1 MRLSSA
7 IVCLLALAISSPFA
21 VACAPAVPQSR
32 VATGKLYA
40 TGNVKYDEY
49 FREVNA
55 LQSQTDAW
63 EQERL
68 ASRKSLVDQLALSA
82 GVPDATLIDS
92 LFNAIE
98 QLAAGPYKV
107 EGTGESIRITSAEGK
122 AEGPLFRSIEVLIR
136 FEIERSARR
145 KRGRPQAVKLAEKG
159 KELYA
164 QTRKEFNNAAFGE
177 SRQNVELEIDSSM
190 ETLKSIDLR
199 TAREADEADA
209 FVVLVK
215 RALKAPRTVCAEVK
229 PSTKPG
235 AKPGAPGD
243 PKTPTAPQP
252 KTSDAFSP

>member
-1 MRLSSA
+1 MRLSYSFA
-7 IVCLLALAISSPFA
+7 WVLACSTSLPFA
-21 VACAPAVPQSR
+21 FACSPAAPQSR

-40 TGNVKYDEY
+40 TGNTKYDEY

-55 LQSQTDAW
+55 LQSQTEAW

-92 LFNAIE
+92 LFSAIE

-107 EGTGESIRITSAEGK
+107 EGTGEAIRITSAEGK
-122 AEGPLFRSIEVLIR
+122 AEGPLFRSIETLIR

-145 KRGRPQAVKLAEKG
+145 KRGRPHAVKLAEKG

-190 ETLKSIDLR
+190 ETLKSIDAR

-215 RALKAPRTVCAEVK
+215 RALKAPRNVCAETK
-229 PSTKPG
+229 PATKPG
-235 AKPGAPGD
+235 AKPAAGD
-243 PKTPTAPQP
+243 AKGPAVGQP